1 MSIQNRFSERLA
13 KALSNAEAPVQQA
26 FLQIIEAVAPHCL
39 EHHGTNRPDYRF
51 YNELHFCGVTPQR
64 RRIKVGITNQ
74 DAKVSSPV
82 FDMRPVKRTKWAEFS
97 VDPTIPAQIHEAI
110 RVIVEVSRALGT
122 QGAEPNDATLPAV
135 PVTAIVQPQAP
146 APSRPTLQAS
156 QDKLQVRIGEDKVII
171 PLHKNPGPI
180 AQLKRLG
187 DGSIVANTIYIDHLT
202 VPGKRSRD
210 GGQTWQDA
218 VCLRTKD
225 GGQTWNQ
232 GNLEIGESAFEYPD
246 GEAVMFYGWLGQ
258 ETEKDGC
265 YAFPFRRWT
274 NHGEKQYDETATIIL
289 PQKVDKGQAGNILIY
304 PNHSIISLRDGS
316 LLASVQGR
324 FPYSRPLVHG
334 GWRVFTV
341 RSTDHGKTWH
351 YLSTVATDDEGRY
364 DDGFCEPVLLR
375 IPTGNILCIMRT
387 GGLVTDVSDT
397 ERLRTSKM
405 VMCDGNLR
413 FICDPMQLSVS
424 KDDAMSWSEPRV
436 VTKFGVYPNAVLM
449 SNGVIALCYGRPG
462 NWMSFSLDYG
472 RTWGHTIQINDAPES
487 ADAGHYNSMVEVEP
501 GKLLLVYAQGDP
513 AVQSR
518 LPQDHTYSEIRGTF
532 IYVNK
537 LE

>member
-1 MSIQNRFSERLA
+1 MKDRVSTIAAACIL
-13 KALSNAEAPVQQA
+13 L
-26 FLQIIEAVAPHCL
+26 AVA
-39 EHHGTNRPDYRF
+39 F
-51 YNELHFCGVTPQR
+51 FM
-64 RRIKVGITNQ
+64 
-74 DAKVSSPV
+74 
-82 FDMRPVKRTKWAEFS
+82 F
-97 VDPTIPAQIHEAI
+97 IPAGFAATNESSNQS
-110 RVIVEVSRALGT
+110 VSAAESAQT
-122 QGAEPNDATLPAV
+122 QGVEPNDASIPAV
-135 PVTAIVQPQAP
+135 PVTAIVQSKAP
-146 APSRPTLQAS
+146 ALSQPTLQAS

-180 AQLKRLG
+180 AQLKKLG

-202 VPGKRSRD
+202 VPGKRSWD

-218 VCLRTKD
+218 VCMRTKD

-232 GNLEIGESAFEYPD
+232 DNLEIGESAFEYPD

-258 ETEKDGC
+258 ETEKDGV

-289 PQKVDKGQAGNILIY
+289 PQKVDKDEAGKILIY
-304 PNHSIISLRDGS
+304 PNHSIIPLRDGS
-316 LLASVQGR
+316 LLASVQAR
-324 FPYSRPLVHG
+324 FPYSRPLAHG

-375 IPTGNILCIMRT
+375 IPNGDILCIMRT

-413 FICDPMQLSVS
+413 FICDPMHLSVS
-424 KDDAMSWSEPRV
+424 KDDAMSWSEPKAI
-436 VTKFGVYPNAVLM
+436 TKFGVYPNALLM

-472 RTWGHTIQINDAPES
+472 QTWGHAMQINDAPES
-487 ADAGHYNSMVEVEP
+487 ADAGHYNSIVEVEP

-513 AVQSR
+513 AVKSR

-532 IYVNK
+532 IQVKK